1 MNRNRKRLLAG
12 LAATGVLAGGLAAGG
27 VALASTGP
35 APATAAA
42 TAATPAGGP
51 CDGGLGGMP
60 GMWSGRPPAMT
71 AAADYLGLTQAQL
84 RAQLQSGTSLADLA
98 KARGKSVSGLENA
111 ILAAMTS
118 WINSSTT
125 LSATQKAAMISQLKS
140 HLDAMVNGAFP
151 GGPGMPHGGSFTGR
165 MPTWDND
172 PPMGG
177 MHGMM

>member
-12 LAATGVLAGGLAAGG
+12 LAATGVLAGGLTAGG

-35 APATAAA
+35 APAAAAA

-51 CDGGLGGMP
+51 CHGGPVGMH
-60 GMWSGRPPAMT
+60 GMWSGRQPAMT

-84 RAQLQSGTSLADLA
+84 HAQLQSGKSLADLA

-111 ILAAMTS
+111 ILTAMTS

-140 HLDAMVNGAFP
+140 HLGTMVNDTFP
-151 GGPGMPHGGSFTGR
+151 GGPGMHRGDSPDWDHGS
-165 MPTWDND
+165 
-172 PPMGG
+172 PMGG
-177 MHGMM
+177 MNGMM